1 MVMIFTKI
9 IFCLK
14 YILINR
20 IEILMEIYDIYTI
33 YKNDTDFWDDFF
45 IIPILSLKN
54 NFHIKIDFQFVLV
67 NSNIFY
73 LLNN

>member
-1 MVMIFTKI
+1 MWCKMVMIFTKI

-45 IIPILSLKN
+45 IIFILSLKN
-54 NFHIKIDFQFVLV
+54 NFYIKINFQFFLV
-67 NSNIFY
+67 NSQ
-73 LLNN
+73 